1 MKVVH
6 TSLLC
11 ALTAALGLTEA
22 PPHARAQ
29 DQWVGGRPVFQSDIE
44 QKRRQREA
52 KRAQHREAHP
62 TSYPRHMKGGV
73 KPDIAPEKPP
83 IVYLQR
89 KEKPNT
95 IIIDTK
101 GRQLYYVLP
110 EQRAYAYPISVGRQG
125 FTWTG
130 TERISRIASWPSWTP
145 PPEMRQRQPGLP
157 ISVSG
162 GIINPLGAKALY
174 LGNTVYRI
182 HGTSNTRS
190 IGRASSSGCFRM
202 MNKHVVHLATI
213 ARVGTKVSVVSS
225 YSGVS
230 ANMPLTTLFS
240 KLDLDEIGAQVEAVA
255 NESSASANAQ
265 LKSLLSS
272 LGLTDPISSKKRE
285 RR

>member
-1 MKVVH
+1 MKFVH

-11 ALTAALGLTEA
+11 ALTAALGLTQA
-22 PPHARAQ
+22 PPHVRAQ
-29 DQWVGGRPVFQSDIE
+29 DQWIGGSPVFQSDIE
-44 QKRRQREA
+44 RQRRQREA
-52 KRAQHREAHP
+52 RRARQREAYP
-62 TSYPRHMKGGV
+62 TSYPRYMNGGA
-73 KPDIAPEKPP
+73 KPDITPEKPP

-130 TERISRIASWPSWTP
+130 TERISRISSWPSWTP
-145 PPEMRQRQPGLP
+145 PPEMRERQPGLP
-157 ISVSG
+157 ITVSG

-174 LGNTVYRI
+174 LGNSVYRI
-182 HGTSNTRS
+182 HGTSNARS

-202 MNKHVVHLATI
+202 LNKHVVHLATI
-213 ARVGTKVSVVSS
+213 ARVGTKVRVVSS

-230 ANMPLTTLFS
+230 ANMPLTTLIS
-240 KLDLDEIGAQVEAVA
+240 KLDLDKIGAQVEAAA
-255 NESSASANAQ
+255 NESGASATAQ
-265 LKSLLSS
+265 LKSWLSS
-272 LGLTDPISSKKRE
+272 LGISDPRSPNKPKR
-285 RR
+285 R

>member
-1 MKVVH
+1 MKFVY

-11 ALTAALGLTEA
+11 ALTAVVGLTDT
-22 PPHARAQ
+22 PPYARAQ

-44 QKRRQREA
+44 RQRR
-52 KRAQHREAHP
+52 KREARRSQKSEAYP
-62 TSYPRHMKGGV
+62 ASYPRYMEGGA
-73 KPDIAPEKPP
+73 KPDIAPERPS
-83 IVYLQR
+83 IVYLER
-89 KEKPNT
+89 KEKPST

-101 GRQLYYVLP
+101 ARQLYYVLP
-110 EQRAYAYPISVGRQG
+110 EQRAYAYPISVGREG

-145 PPEMRQRQPGLP
+145 PPEMRERQPGLP
-157 ISVSG
+157 ITVSG

-182 HGTSNTRS
+182 HGTSNARS

-202 MNKHVVHLATI
+202 MKKHVVHLATM
-213 ARVGTKVSVVSS
+213 ARVGTKVRVVTS

-230 ANMPLTTLFS
+230 VNMPLTTLFS
-240 KLDLDEIGAQVEAVA
+240 KIDLDKIGTQAETVA
-255 NESSASANAQ
+255 NEAGASASAQ
-265 LKSLLSS
+265 LESLFSS
-272 LGLTDPISSKKRE
+272 LGITDPRSANKRK